1 MAIIKR
7 LNPKANPNNALQLTQ
22 IDNLCCDDTTS
33 VSVSDYTATVAV
45 TAGTTKISAVRLG
58 GTTYTFGNDY
68 DPTQLSGREGIK
80 AGIKASLISAG
91 YTTEGISVEMV
102 STNLVV
108 ILPASSIVANGLN
121 SSGNAFTASNTRT
134 LGFTNA

>member
-7 LNPKANPNNALQLTQ
+7 LNPKANSNNAFQLTQ

-33 VSVSDYTATVAV
+33 VEVKDYTATVAV

-58 GTTYTFGNDY
+58 SPSVTYSFGNDY
-68 DPTQLSGREGIK
+68 DPTQKSGREGIK
-80 AGIKASLISAG
+80 KDIEAALVTAG
-91 YTTEGISVEMV
+91 YTAEGVSVQMV
-102 STNLVV
+102 SSNLVV
-108 ILPASSIVANGLN
+108 VLPASSLVAVGLN

-134 LGFTNA
+134 LGY